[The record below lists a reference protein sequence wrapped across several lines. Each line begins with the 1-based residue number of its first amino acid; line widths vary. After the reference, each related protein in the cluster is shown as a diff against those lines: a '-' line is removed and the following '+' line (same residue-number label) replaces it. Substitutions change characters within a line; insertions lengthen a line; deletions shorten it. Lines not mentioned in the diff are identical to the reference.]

1 MIAPLVASV
10 PAAAAPCAAKDIH
23 SFNGMLQG
31 ATGTMLG
38 AVWIRNVSGAP
49 CSLGGRPR
57 VEITNRAGRIFPT
70 RERTF
75 SLSATGAH
83 PRPMLLPGRHALLHL
98 DWSNWCGAWSGPP
111 ASFRRLFLHVTLT
124 NGSRLRLPIRTGRP
138 RCDQPKAPSFL
149 AVSAFG
155 DA

>member
-1 MIAPLVASV
+1 MIAPLLASLL
-10 PAAAAPCAAKDIH
+10 AATAPCTGKDIR

-38 AVWIRNVSGAP
+38 AVYVRNVSQTP
-49 CSLGGRPR
+49 CALGGRPR
-57 VEITNRAGRIFPT
+57 MQITNRAGRIFPT

-75 SLSATGAH
+75 ALEPTGAR
-83 PRPMLLPGRHALLHL
+83 PRPTLLPQQRALLHL
-98 DWSNWCGAWSGPP
+98 DWSNWCGAWPEPVG
-111 ASFRRLFLHVTLT
+111 SFRRLYLRVTLT
-124 NGSRLRLPIRTGRP
+124 NGSRLRLPLLTGRP

-155 DA
+155 DE